1 MTRDIGGYLGVDSSL
16 NGTGLGFV
24 DDGGRYVA
32 STRVRVGAARGF
44 ARLAL
49 IRDAARTFLAE
60 RVVRGWAIEGYSVK
74 STDRPFDLGSAFGVA
89 GLAVYDYVRA
99 EPLVVPP
106 ASLKLFAVGNGNAP
120 KEDLLSS
127 VKSELGVDLGGA
139 DDEADAIC
147 LARFAY
153 VAATR
158 RATKRHE
165 ADAVTTVMRGPK
177 KVPRVR
183 KPTTPSL

>member
-1 MTRDIGGYLGVDSSL
+1 M
-16 NGTGLGFV
+16 
-24 DDGGRYVA
+24 
-32 STRVRVGAARGF
+32 RGF

-49 IRDAARTFLAE
+49 
-60 RVVRGWAIEGYSVK
+60 VRGAVVAFLGRGRRVHAWAIEGYSVN
-74 STDRPFDLGSAFGVA
+74 SQDRPFDLGSAFGVA
-89 GLAVYDYVRA
+89 GLAAYDYTGA

-139 DDEADAIC
+139 DDEADAVC
-147 LARFAY
+147 LARFAF
-153 VAATR
+153 VATTR

-165 ADAVTTVMRGPK
+165 ADAVTAVMRGPK
-177 KVPRVR
+177 KHPKAR